1 MTKVRRASVVSTIL
15 DEAALARAV
24 SRLAKRD
31 HDLAR
36 VVGEYGRPPLW
47 EREPGFETLVLIILE
62 QQVSLASAA
71 ATCGRLLAA
80 AGEVTP
86 ARLAEM
92 SDEEVRAAGI
102 TRQKSVYLRDLARL
116 VVEGELDLR
125 GLERMDDDAAR
136 AELTKVK
143 GIGAWTA
150 EIYLL
155 RALGRADAWPAG
167 DLAVQEAIRIG
178 LGLKSRPTV
187 KEMAVIGEAWRPYRG
202 AAAHLFWAY
211 YKVVKANG
219 FDPMPPEKA
228 KVASKS
234 QATKA
239 AKKKP
244 AKGRAGNAR

>member
-1 MTKVRRASVVSTIL
+1 LMTKVRRAAGVSTIL

-31 HDLAR
+31 RDLAR

-71 ATCGRLLAA
+71 ATYTRLLAA

-86 ARLAEM
+86 AQLVEM

-116 VVEGELDLR
+116 IVAGRLDLR
-125 GLERMDDDAAR
+125 VLERMDDDAAR

-143 GIGAWTA
+143 GVGAWTA

-167 DLAVQEAIRIG
+167 DLALAIAAERVKR
-178 LGLKSRPTV
+178 LASRPTTP
-187 KEMAVIGEAWRPYRG
+187 ELIELAEAWRPWRAV
-202 AAAHLFWAY
+202 AARILWQFYLHAPRS
-211 YKVVKANG
+211 V
-219 FDPMPPEKA
+219 
-228 KVASKS
+228 
-234 QATKA
+234 
-239 AKKKP
+239 
-244 AKGRAGNAR
+244 RA

>member
-1 MTKVRRASVVSTIL
+1 LMTKVRRAAVVSTIL

-71 ATCGRLLAA
+71 AVHARLLAA

-86 ARLAEM
+86 ARLARM

-116 VVEGELDLR
+116 IVEGELDLR
-125 GLERMDDDAAR
+125 GLERMGDDAAR

-143 GIGAWTA
+143 GVGAWTA

-167 DLAVQEAIRIG
+167 DLALAIAAERVKR
-178 LGLKSRPTV
+178 LASRPTTP
-187 KEMAVIGEAWRPYRG
+187 ELIALAEAWRPWRSV
-202 AAAHLFWAY
+202 AARILWQFYLHAPR
-211 YKVVKANG
+211 KAVG
-219 FDPMPPEKA
+219 
-228 KVASKS
+228 
-234 QATKA
+234 
-239 AKKKP
+239 
-244 AKGRAGNAR
+244 

>member
-1 MTKVRRASVVSTIL
+1 MMTKVRRAAVVSTIL

-71 ATCGRLLAA
+71 AVYARLLAA

-86 ARLAEM
+86 ARLARM

-116 VVEGELDLR
+116 IVEGELDLR
-125 GLERMDDDAAR
+125 GLERMGDDAAR

-143 GIGAWTA
+143 GVGAWTA

-167 DLAVQEAIRIG
+167 DLALAIATERVKR
-178 LGLKSRPTV
+178 LVSRPTTP
-187 KEMAVIGEAWRPYRG
+187 ELNALAEAWRPWRSV
-202 AAAHLFWAY
+202 AARILWQFYLHAPR
-211 YKVVKANG
+211 KAVG
-219 FDPMPPEKA
+219 
-228 KVASKS
+228 
-234 QATKA
+234 
-239 AKKKP
+239 
-244 AKGRAGNAR
+244 